1 MNQTLDAEGQS
12 FVDELLQ
19 LGDDSLR
26 NILNLYATIY
36 KCHGGRER
44 KSVSAAEC
52 FFGKVAEMGCFYEPA
67 LAILIT
73 EFNQQFHATMNKTNA
88 ELGVPL
94 LALVGSAQHTRAF
107 SVGGVDLVRQLAVAV
122 AVVYGQVYTA
132 AASEMAC
139 LEALV
144 CLVIKGGGGHVVKG
158 VSILLVPAP
167 VCSGAV
173 EVACSHESAL
183 RSRRRCRLCC
193 CRRRRRR
200 PRRRHRCCVCFS
212 GDFCRVPFPT
222 SFVLAALG
230 ARR

>member
-1 MNQTLDAEGQS
+1 MFVTKKLPTSAVEMLRYEAAEVGQGAAYGTPGNLCSGVRPGTNRAAADGRKTALVRTHAIRAALTDWNQTLDAEGRS

-26 NILNLYATIY
+26 NILKLYATIY

-52 FFGKVAEMGCFYEPA
+52 FFGKLAEMGCFYEPA

-144 CLVIKGGGGHVVKG
+144 CLVIK
-158 VSILLVPAP
+158 ILQ
-167 VCSGAV
+167 G
-173 EVACSHESAL
+173 ESE
-183 RSRRRCRLCC
+183 
-193 CRRRRRR
+193 
-200 PRRRHRCCVCFS
+200 
-212 GDFCRVPFPT
+212 
-222 SFVLAALG
+222 
-230 ARR
+230 